1 VKSSD
6 VETIRTTEWM
16 FEGPGRLGRIHA
28 TLSRA
33 AAGEL
38 LVQTKVGAISPGT
51 ERTLLHGAAQAVPVA
66 SYPHQPGYLNVVT
79 IVDAADRT
87 LLGDRGVAVLG
98 HRDYALIP
106 EAKFIRIPTGVP
118 DELALLG
125 VLAADARHAIETAD
139 PRQGEECLVVGG
151 GILGVLTAWEL
162 CIRIRGR
169 VLLVETDPG
178 RRELLAEIRW
188 PGPVTIA
195 DHVGRRHHVMTAF
208 DCASTA
214 SAFET
219 VQHAM
224 KRHGSILL
232 IADGGHE
239 DYVLSAEFFAKELFL
254 GKTGS
259 HPNLR
264 GFLGE
269 YFSRIDDR
277 TTLLDAAFRED
288 VRFCDFPKAYLETLL
303 TPSTQSKGLL
313 PRVLYP

>member
-1 VKSSD
+1 MKSTD
-6 VETIRTTEWM
+6 VETIRTTEWI
-16 FEGPGRLGRIHA
+16 FEGPGRLGKIHA
-28 TLSRA
+28 TLSHPA
-33 AAGEL
+33 PGEL

-51 ERTLLHGAAQAVPVA
+51 ERTLLHGAAQSVPVA

-79 IVDAADRT
+79 VIDAGDRT
-87 LLGDRGVAVLG
+87 LLGDRGIAVLG
-98 HRDYALIP
+98 HRNFALIP
-106 EAKFIRIPTGVP
+106 DSKFIRIPAGVP

-125 VLAADARHAIETAD
+125 VLAADVRHAVDTAD
-139 PRQGEECLVVGG
+139 PRQGEECLVIGG
-151 GILGVLTAWEL
+151 GIMGVLTAWEI
-162 CIRIRGR
+162 CVRIRGR
-169 VLLVETDPG
+169 VLLIEKDAG
-178 RRELLAEIRW
+178 RRDFLAEIRW

-195 DHVGRRHHVMTAF
+195 DRVGRRHHVGMAF

-214 SAFET
+214 DAFALA
-219 VQHAM
+219 QHAM
-224 KRHGSILL
+224 KPHGSILL

-239 DYVLSAEFFAKELFL
+239 DYVLSPEFFSKELFL

-288 VRFCDFPKAYLETLL
+288 VRFSDFPHAYLETLL
-303 TPSTQSKGLL
+303 TPPSQSKGLL